1 MLQVEIRNPTG
12 AVYRRYRAKG
22 LTERGPRGMCFSND
36 RAGTEMTVLQYY
48 NGKGIE

>member
-1 MLQVEIRNPTG
+1 MLQVEIRTPAG

-22 LTERGPRGMCFSND
+22 LTEKGPLDMWFPNES
-36 RAGTEMTVLQYY
+36 AGTDMTVLQYY